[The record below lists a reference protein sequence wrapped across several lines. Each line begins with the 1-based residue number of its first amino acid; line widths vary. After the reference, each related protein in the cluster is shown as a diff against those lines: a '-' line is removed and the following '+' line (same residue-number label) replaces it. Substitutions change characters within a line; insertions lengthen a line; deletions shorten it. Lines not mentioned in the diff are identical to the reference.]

1 VDCVVRDA
9 CDEDLAGVYAIYRH
23 HVLHGL
29 ASFEE
34 EPPSIEE
41 LRRRYAAVLD
51 SALPYLIAEI
61 DREIAG
67 YCYAAPY
74 RSRSAYRFTVEDSV
88 YVDHRFT
95 GRGIGTELLAALIAR
110 CEAGQW
116 RQMIAVIGDSGN
128 SASIA
133 LHRHFGFRAVGTL
146 DAAGFKFGRWVDVVL
161 MQRALGA
168 GGGAPPGEGEVS
180 ARADEV
186 GPRG

>member
-1 VDCVVRDA
+1 MDCVVRDA
-9 CDEDLAGVYAIYRH
+9 RDEDLVAVHAIYRH

-34 EPPSIEE
+34 EPPGIEE
-41 LRRRYAAVLD
+41 LRRRRAAVLD
-51 SALPYLIAEI
+51 STLPYLVAET
-61 DREIAG
+61 DGVVSG

-95 GRGIGTELLAALIAR
+95 GRGIGTSLLEALIVR
-110 CEAGQW
+110 CEAGPW
-116 RQMIAVIGDSGN
+116 RQIIAVIGDSSN

-133 LHRHFGFRAVGTL
+133 LHRRLGFRAVGTL

-161 MQRALGA
+161 MQRMLGE
-168 GGGAPPGEGEVS
+168 GGGTPPSE
-180 ARADEV
+180 A
-186 GPRG
+186 